1 MVGNCGSRRR
11 KGGRH
16 LGVVDDSL
24 CEALV
29 VHGAWEVGCPA
40 VAVAPWLGRPLDHH
54 GVVF

>member
-1 MVGNCGSRRR
+1 MVGNFGSRRR
-11 KGGRH
+11 EGVRH
-16 LGVVDDSL
+16 LGVLDDSL
-24 CEALV
+24 CKALV